1 MEHDPEQVFYKLNE
15 LSEMLGVETSVLRF
29 WEKEFPQ
36 IKPLKVSP
44 RKRLYRRRDLE
55 IFQEIKRLLYEERFT
70 IAGAKK
76 RLNPEG
82 FRQGRLFEDG
92 DKLGDA
98 LPGAP
103 REDWPLLASGAPPE
117 PEQLRAARSLLEA
130 TRRDLLLIKE
140 ILAKPPGRVSPSPPP
155 ATRPRA
161 RPKKKPP
168 PTQDLPH
175 DPLDPAT

>member
-36 IKPLKVSP
+36 IKPMKVSP
-44 RKRLYRRRDLE
+44 RKRLYRHRDLE

-98 LPGAP
+98 L
-103 REDWPLLASGAPPE
+103 DDLPLLASAAPQE
-117 PEQLRAARSLLEA
+117 AGQLRAARSLLEA

-140 ILAKPPGRVSPSPPP
+140 ILAKPPGRVSPSPP
-155 ATRPRA
+155 ATKPRRA
-161 RPKKKPP
+161 RPKKKPH

-175 DPLDPAT
+175 DPLDPAN